1 MSHSVIYNKIF
12 GSDIFNTVQQPIPPP
27 KPVRPSLLRD
37 SSDIFNTK
45 AKDLKRARIRNH
57 SQSDIFFT
65 EGKSIESYD
74 SYHPKVNYDSDYN
87 PDNYLKHNTSYSTKM
102 KEMYDI
108 DPNKSASNILSS
120 KGYLE
125 FMEVD
130 QNIPDAVRNKP
141 RNQSFNRK
149 KVNYYIK
156 NRTFKAFG
164 KPRDQLITD
173 LSSNI
178 FNDPVVEK
186 KNMVIKPQKVYKESK
201 NTSLLT
207 QPKVL
212 NNRNKWLSKLDWKN
226 PKGEILFKHY
236 TDDKSAE
243 KQNAFDR
250 KMKDMEDSVLDY
262 SAIHPKTERKQ
273 KMKNYK
279 RINDYSKEKVPFGL
293 SAAKEKKVKE
303 NVSGLFSNEQFYE
316 NNFKLKQIP
325 NDSFIEKSYTINNAG
340 NLEKKDLVKLYHDKG
355 IHVYNVKEEADN
367 VFNGTQKK
375 KYTCKVRE
383 IKGEGKTFENAS
395 NELKSKYKEIDIVPE
410 KKICVNKRIYADSY
424 AGNRDVYK
432 FNENN
437 IAEKPKTVKKN
448 NDINRTFTNQY
459 KNVNYSYK
467 SNLLR
472 KQMKF

>member
-1 MSHSVIYNKIF
+1 
-12 GSDIFNTVQQPIPPP
+12 
-27 KPVRPSLLRD
+27 
-37 SSDIFNTK
+37 
-45 AKDLKRARIRNH
+45 
-57 SQSDIFFT
+57 
-65 EGKSIESYD
+65 
-74 SYHPKVNYDSDYN
+74 
-87 PDNYLKHNTSYSTKM
+87 
-102 KEMYDI
+102 
-108 DPNKSASNILSS
+108 
-120 KGYLE
+120 
-125 FMEVD
+125 
-130 QNIPDAVRNKP
+130 
-141 RNQSFNRK
+141 
-149 KVNYYIK
+149 
-156 NRTFKAFG
+156 
-164 KPRDQLITD
+164 
-173 LSSNI
+173 
-178 FNDPVVEK
+178 
-186 KNMVIKPQKVYKESK
+186 
-201 NTSLLT
+201 
-207 QPKVL
+207 
-212 NNRNKWLSKLDWKN
+212 
-226 PKGEILFKHY
+226 
-236 TDDKSAE
+236 
-243 KQNAFDR
+243 
-250 KMKDMEDSVLDY
+250 
-262 SAIHPKTERKQ
+262 
-273 KMKNYK
+273 MKNYT

-375 KYTCKVRE
+375 KYTFKVRE

-459 KNVNYSYK
+459 KNVNHSYK

>member
-12 GSDIFNTVQQPIPPP
+12 GSDIFNTVQQPLPPQ

-37 SSDIFNTK
+37 YSDIFNTK
-45 AKDLKRARIRNH
+45 TKDLKRARIRNH

-87 PDNYLKHNTSYSTKM
+87 PDNYLKHNTSYSMKM

-108 DPNKSASNILSS
+108 EPNKSESNITSS

-125 FMEVD
+125 FMDVE
-130 QNIPDAVRNKP
+130 QNIPDSVRNKK

-149 KVNYYIK
+149 KVNLYIK
-156 NRTFKAFG
+156 NRTFNPLG

-178 FNDPVVEK
+178 FNEPVVEK
-186 KNMVIKPQKVYKESK
+186 KNMVIKPQKFYKESK
-201 NTSLLT
+201 KASNVN

-212 NNRNKWLSKLDWKN
+212 NRNKWLSKLDWKN

-236 TDDKSAE
+236 TNDKSAE
-243 KQNAFDR
+243 KQSAFDR
-250 KMKDMEDSVLDY
+250 KMHDMEDNVLNY
-262 SAIHPKTERKQ
+262 SDIHPKTERKQ
-273 KMKNYK
+273 KTNFK
-279 RINDYSKEKVPFGL
+279 RLNDYSKEKVPSGL

-303 NVSGLFSNEQFYE
+303 NVSGLFSNDNFYE
-316 NNFKLKQIP
+316 NNFKLKKIP
-325 NDSFIEKSYTINNAG
+325 NDSFIEKSYIINNAG
-340 NLEKKDLVKLYHDKG
+340 NLEKKDLIKLYHDKG

-367 VFNGTQKK
+367 VFNGSNKK
-375 KYTCKVRE
+375 KYTFKVRE

-395 NELKSKYKEIDIVPE
+395 KDLKNKYKEIDIVPE
-410 KKICVNKRIYADSY
+410 KKICVNKRIYAESY

-432 FNENN
+432 YNENN
-437 IAEKPKTVKKN
+437 TSEKPKTVKKN
-448 NDINRTFTNQY
+448 NDINRKFTNQY
-459 KNVNYSYK
+459 KNVNYAYK

-472 KQMKF
+472 KQMNF